1 MSSALHVMIMSTG
14 LDGKQQ
20 FFSFGIKNHWLF
32 NCNTACIK
40 MNPSSVQGR
49 TIFIYLSFHGG
60 LIYVTSLEAWLKFVN
75 LILQR
80 TGIFL

>member
-14 LDGKQQ
+14 RDGKQQ

-49 TIFIYLSFHGG
+49 TIVCIYLSFHGG
-60 LIYVTSLEAWLKFVN
+60 LIYVT
-75 LILQR
+75 
-80 TGIFL
+80 FLLRRG